1 MPPRSPA
8 VLAASLRPFAVRA
21 ALCAGAALLASSAA
35 FARDDVSLWRL
46 GPENIGPEYSH
57 EVDDLY
63 RLILWIVAVAF
74 VATEA
79 LLVFFLFRFR
89 AKPGGKAV
97 YTHGNHRLEVVWTIL
112 PAAILFW
119 LALHQM
125 GTWKAIKI
133 TRPDPKQGLV
143 VEVLAKQF
151 EWNFRYA
158 GPDGKFGTE
167 DDIFSVNNLH
177 VPVDTRVTVLIRS
190 QDVLHAF
197 FLPNIRLKQDAVPG
211 LTIPQWFE
219 ARKTTET
226 ARKERGDDKFEFEIA
241 CAELCGIQ
249 HTKMRGV
256 LKVDSKEDFWK
267 WIDKTYVEDVLP
279 YGSDPEAF
287 INKHW
292 PASENKYEDVWL
304 RDGWPAELKAKW
316 PKPEGEKPPEGK

>member
-8 VLAASLRPFAVRA
+8 VGKDPLRAFAGR
-21 ALCAGAALLASSAA
+21 AALLALAILLLA
-35 FARDDVSLWRL
+35 VPALAKDDVSLMRL

-57 EVDDLY
+57 EVDHLY
-63 RLILWIVAVAF
+63 RVILWIVAVAF
-74 VATEA
+74 VVTEA
-79 LLVFFLFRFR
+79 LLVFFVLKFR
-89 AKPGGKAV
+89 ARPGGKAV

-125 GTWKAIKI
+125 GTWKTIKI
-133 TRPDPKQGLV
+133 TRPDPRQGLV

-167 DDIFSVNNLH
+167 DDITSVNNLH
-177 VPVDTRVTVLIRS
+177 VPVDTKVTVLLRS
-190 QDVLHAF
+190 QDVIHSF

-211 LTIPQWFE
+211 LTIAQWFE

-226 ARKERGDDKFEFEIA
+226 ARKERGDPKFEFEIA
-241 CAELCGIQ
+241 CAELCGPQ
-249 HTKMRGV
+249 HTQMKGA
-256 LKVDSKEDFWK
+256 LKVYSREDFWK

-279 YGSDPEAF
+279 YGSNPDDF
-287 INKHW
+287 INQHW
-292 PASENKYEDVWL
+292 PEKENRLEDVWL
-304 RDGWPAELKAKW
+304 RDGWPADLKAKW
-316 PKPEGEKPPEGK
+316 PRPEGK

>member
-1 MPPRSPA
+1 MRPKPPA
-8 VLAASLRPFAVRA
+8 VAAATLRALAIRA
-21 ALCAGAALLASSAA
+21 ALGAGAALLAATAA
-35 FARDDVSLWRL
+35 LAKDEVSLWRL
-46 GPENIGPEYSH
+46 GPENIGPEYSY
-57 EVDDLY
+57 EVDQLY
-63 RLILWIVAVAF
+63 RVILWIVMVAF
-74 VATEA
+74 VATEG
-79 LLVFFLFRFR
+79 LLVWFVVRFR

-97 YTHGNHRLEVVWTIL
+97 YTHGNHRLEVIWTIL

-158 GPDGKFGTE
+158 GPDGRFGTT
-167 DDIFSVNNLH
+167 DDVLSVNNLH
-177 VPVDTRVTVLIRS
+177 IPVDTKVTVLIRS
-190 QDVLHAF
+190 QDVLHSF

-219 ARKTTET
+219 ARKTTAT
-226 ARKERGDDKFEFEIA
+226 ARKERGDEKFEFEIA

-256 LKVDSKEDFWK
+256 LRVHTKEEFWK
-267 WIDKTYVEDVLP
+267 WIDKTYVDDILP
-279 YGSDPEAF
+279 YDTDPEAF
-287 INKHW
+287 INKYW
-292 PASENKYEDVWL
+292 PESENRLEDPWL
-304 RDGWPAELKAKW
+304 RDGWPADLKAKW
-316 PKPEGEKPPEGK
+316 PQK